1 MYLTTK
7 IKNVLRGIVQSR
19 GTVAMRKKLWNKE
32 FRAGRWSC
40 LEWTPVDCVYH
51 YVEKYCNNGDI
62 LDLGC
67 GSGNTGNELDIN
79 KYTKYTGVDISDI
92 ALKKAEERSQQNNR
106 SRHNSWL
113 QAEMTSYKPKAQYD
127 VILFRESL
135 FYVRSGQVNKVLVR
149 LKESLKDRGVFIV
162 RIYDRDSYATIVS
175 VIRNNF
181 QIVEEYLPTDSRTIV
196 VVFR

>member
-1 MYLTTK
+1 
-7 IKNVLRGIVQSR
+7 
-19 GTVAMRKKLWNKE
+19 MRRKLWNKE
-32 FRAGRWSC
+32 FRAGRWNC
-40 LEWTPVDCVYH
+40 LEWTPVDCVYP

-92 ALKKAEERSQQNNR
+92 ALKKAEERSRQNNR

-113 QAEMTSYKPKAQYD
+113 QAEMTSYRPKAQYD

-135 FYVRSGQVNKVLVR
+135 FYVRSGQVNKVLIR

-162 RIYDRDSYATIVS
+162 RIYDRDSYAPIVS